1 MAATDIPIT
10 KMLAELGVVAVEEV
24 ATARAALESA
34 GLTNPRKTN
43 ISVEKRAAVV
53 AEIDRFYRRLCV
65 RCAADLEAGNE
76 AEDEAGGMAVG
87 TEMGAAHGARRG
99 VRPGA
104 EPDDPRPVLRVAQ
117 PQCTNCGGSNNQRA
131 VDELLAACKRAGVRD
146 VVFVGGSP
154 AVRQELTA
162 LLGEALELR
171 LVEGTRSRTRA
182 VADADIAWADLV
194 VVLGTSELAH
204 KVSLLYTDDPAA
216 RKKAITV
223 RRRGVEAI
231 AQAITKSDRVSG
243 GR

>member
-10 KMLAELGVVAVEEV
+10 KMLAQLGVVAVEEMT
-24 ATARAALESA
+24 TARAALESA

-53 AEIDRFYRRLCV
+53 VEIDRIFRRLCV
-65 RCAADLEAGNE
+65 RCSADF
-76 AEDEAGGMAVG
+76 EAGGAAGEEARAKAAGAG
-87 TEMGAAHGARRG
+87 TGAASGAHPGSRS
-99 VRPGA
+99 GA
-104 EPDDPRPVLRVAQ
+104 ESDPRPVLRVAQ

-131 VDELLAACKRAGVRD
+131 VDELLAACERAGVRN

-154 AVRQELTA
+154 AVRKELTA
-162 LLGEALELR
+162 LMGEALDLR

-231 AQAITKSDRVSG
+231 AQAITGSDRVEG